1 MISMYTKQEIIID
14 SFRQGKSQRTI
25 ARDLQINRKTVKKY
39 ILEHEA
45 LLQSVCSKEAA
56 QSIALSDKPA
66 YNMTVPRQK
75 VKLTTDVQ
83 EIIDE
88 QLLKNKVKLEEGL
101 RKQMMKK
108 KDIHE
113 ELFRQGFDVSYSTV
127 CNYIRFKENSQTSKE
142 AYIRQAYLAG
152 DVCEFDW
159 GEIKLLIGGKRTSLH
174 LAVFTCAYSN
184 WRYAYVYHRQDTL
197 SFMEAHTRFF
207 RQIGGVHREMVYDN
221 MRVAVA
227 KFVGRHEKEPTRALL
242 ELRGYYHFTH
252 RFTNFYRG
260 NEKGHVERSVEYV
273 RRKAFA
279 PKDSFASAIEAQEW
293 LDSTLNKLNA
303 LKQQGTGKSAEE
315 LLAEEKKVLA
325 KHPSSVMICSEQ
337 IQLRADKYATVS
349 YQGNRYSVPDNLVG
363 LFVDVSVRS
372 RQIHIYSQNR
382 RVAIHHRSY
391 KSHDWVIDI
400 ELLSYCR
407 DHMVSEEKLEESVK
421 RLLSTCGNHATIE
434 KLRALLGNNSFVAP
448 TVETKDNITL
458 KAKEQLS
465 WITELMHQ
473 TNDNG
478 QYKQSNNRI

>member
-1 MISMYTKQEIIID
+1 MYTKQEIIID

-88 QLLKNKVKLEEGL
+88 LLSKNKVKLEEGL

-113 ELFRQGFDVSYSTV
+113 ELLRQGFDVGYSTV

-184 WRYAYVYHRQDTL
+184 YRYAYVYHRQDTL

-207 RQIGGVHREMVYDN
+207 CQIGGVHRKMVYDN

-303 LKQQGTGKSAEE
+303 LKQQGTGKSAGE
-315 LLAEEKKVLA
+315 LLTEEKKVL
-325 KHPSSVMICSEQ
+325 
-337 IQLRADKYATVS
+337 
-349 YQGNRYSVPDNLVG
+349 
-363 LFVDVSVRS
+363 VR
-372 RQIHIYSQNR
+372 QQH
-382 RVAIHHRSY
+382 
-391 KSHDWVIDI
+391 
-400 ELLSYCR
+400 
-407 DHMVSEEKLEESVK
+407 
-421 RLLSTCGNHATIE
+421 
-434 KLRALLGNNSFVAP
+434 
-448 TVETKDNITL
+448 
-458 KAKEQLS
+458 
-465 WITELMHQ
+465 
-473 TNDNG
+473 
-478 QYKQSNNRI
+478 